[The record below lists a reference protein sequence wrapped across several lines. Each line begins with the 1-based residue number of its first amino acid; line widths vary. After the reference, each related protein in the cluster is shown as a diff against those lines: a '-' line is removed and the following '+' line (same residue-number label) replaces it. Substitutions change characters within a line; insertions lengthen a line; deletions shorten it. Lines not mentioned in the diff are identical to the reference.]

1 MYNDL
6 YCSLVLNLYFKKCLT
21 QYSPW
26 LGTSLWMNAAAIP
39 SGSQAF
45 RKA

>member
-6 YCSLVLNLYFKKCLT
+6 YCSVVLNLYFKKCLVWC
-21 QYSPW
+21 SPR
-26 LGTSLWMNAAAIP
+26 LGTSLWMNAAATP
-39 SGSQAF
+39 SGSQAY